1 MKSEYIPYLIIC
13 LCLLFLSS
21 PLHGQHFSIKA
32 GLNAADVTGD
42 MTDIQWGGSFP
53 TRKLTTFH
61 LEAAIDFPVYRAFSL
76 QTGVRYTGK
85 GHRHFSQ
92 ALYQFPFLSYV
103 AEVES
108 RIYYLDIPLT
118 LRMALPLAGCET
130 YIFGG
135 GYLGMGLHGK
145 TVFKTTYINRSKDVR
160 DRNVKF
166 GEEGDY
172 KRFDYGGLFGAGMHF
187 GSLFFE
193 VSYSLGLPDLSLA
206 SSFGSFHNRNRL
218 LSVSL
223 GYRFTNKSKRKEDS

>member
-1 MKSEYIPYLIIC
+1 MKSKYLHYWI
-13 LCLLFLSS
+13 LALSLLLLSS
-21 PLHGQHFSIKA
+21 PLPGQHFSIKT
-32 GLNAADVTGD
+32 GINAANVTGD
-42 MTDIQWGGSFP
+42 MVDNQWGGNFP
-53 TRKLTTFH
+53 TRQLTTFH
-61 LEAAIDFPVYRAFSL
+61 LEAAIDFPFYRAFSL
-76 QTGVRYTGK
+76 QTGLRYTGK

-92 ALYQFPFLSYV
+92 ALYEFPFLSYV

-130 YIFGG
+130 YILGG

-145 TVFKTTYINRSKDVR
+145 TVFNTTYVNRSKDVR

-172 KRFDYGGLFGAGMHF
+172 KRFDYGGLFGVGINF

-206 SSFGSFHNRNRL
+206 SSFGSFNNMNRL

-223 GYRFTNKSKRKEDS
+223 GYRFTNKSEGKEDS